1 MSTPDLITSG
11 DTLDFTT
18 VSADFP
24 ASDGWVLTYKLIPR
38 TAGPAVITLTATA
51 SGDDHR
57 VQATAATTAAWTAGT
72 YSWTAYATL
81 GTERY
86 TLQSGVTQILANPGV
101 VTTLDSRTSAAIAL
115 DNVIATLQGRATST
129 IAEYEIAGRR
139 LKHMAPAELIKLK
152 NHLEQQV
159 ASEESASRLAA
170 GIQGGRKIQF
180 RV

>member
-101 VTTLDSRTSAAIAL
+101 VTTLDSRSAARTAL
-115 DNVIATLQGRATST
+115 DNIDAALQGRASSS
-129 IAEYEIAGRR
+129 IMEYEIAGRR
-139 LKHMAPAELIKLK
+139 LKNYPPAELIKLRQFY
-152 NHLEQQV
+152 ERQV
-159 ASEESASRLAA
+159 QSEENATRMAL
-170 GIQGGRKIQF
+170 GVQGGRKIQF
-180 RV
+180 RI

>member
-86 TLQSGVTQILANPGV
+86 TLQAGVTQILANPGV
-101 VTTLDSRTSAAIAL
+101 VTTLDTRSAAAIAL
-115 DNVIATLQGRATST
+115 DNVTATLQGRATSAV
-129 IAEYEIAGRR
+129 AEYEIAGRR
-139 LKHMAPAELIKLK
+139 LKNMLPADLIKLK
-152 NHLEQQV
+152 SHLEREV
-159 ASEESASRLAA
+159 AGEQAAARLAM
-170 GIQGGRKIQF
+170 GLQGARKIQF
-180 RV
+180 RI